1 MGAPMPMNMAQARI
15 CPMRID
21 ADYITLAQWVSP
33 AFPVGGFAF
42 SHGIE
47 AAIQDGLITSA
58 TDLEDWLCDLLHHG
72 TGRNDAIWIGL
83 GAKVE
88 RHGTLIA
95 LQDEARAWQFAAP
108 RLREA
113 QNMGASFSAL
123 MRDVWGQEGLPDLF
137 VPIALGF
144 VAAQRGIAP
153 ADAAAL
159 YLQGF
164 FANLVAAAQRLMP
177 LGQVAAQGILARLS
191 PQIAALAPIAETASL
206 DDLHSTAL
214 LSDIAA
220 AHHGLAPA
228 RMFQS

>member
-1 MGAPMPMNMAQARI
+1 
-15 CPMRID
+15 
-21 ADYITLAQWVSP
+21 
-33 AFPVGGFAF
+33 
-42 SHGIE
+42 
-47 AAIQDGLITSA
+47 
-58 TDLEDWLCDLLHHG
+58 
-72 TGRNDAIWIGL
+72 
-83 GAKVE
+83 
-88 RHGTLIA
+88 
-95 LQDEARAWQFAAP
+95 
-108 RLREA
+108 
-113 QNMGASFSAL
+113 L
-123 MRDVWGQEGLPDLF
+123 MRDVWGQDGLPDLF

-191 PQIAALAPIAETASL
+191 PQIAALAQTAETASL
-206 DDLHSTAL
+206 DDLHSTAF